1 MCCGRGI
8 CRVMEPGLKDRGDSY
23 SRPQRLLRVT
33 NLSNYTYLQ
42 NKRMRRCGVPPPPP
56 PSIIFER
63 LKLPQQIIY
72 RRKENLSESPNH
84 QKYWENILLSRFYE
98 QFSRN
103 RRNLGHFRKFEKISN
118 SQNMNILYII
128 LKHVIWRFQIY
139 NLFREI
145 FKFLEDKSNNVFCEI
160 RKCFRKTAKFEFIG
174 LSDKFSFRRYII
186 CWGNLSLSKII
197 GGGGG
202 APRTAA
208 SFYSANMCI
217 ALKRIPYSG
226 TKVKIMDKR
235 TALRRRVSDSNSLKN
250 RK

>member
-1 MCCGRGI
+1 
-8 CRVMEPGLKDRGDSY
+8 
-23 SRPQRLLRVT
+23 
-33 NLSNYTYLQ
+33 
-42 NKRMRRCGVPPPPP
+42 MRRCGVPPPPP
-56 PSIIFER
+56 IIFER

-84 QKYWENILLSRFYE
+84 QKCWGNILVSRFYE

-145 FKFLEDKSNNVFCEI
+145 FKFSEDKSNNIFREI
-160 RKCFRKTAKFEFIG
+160 RKCFRKT
-174 LSDKFSFRRYII
+174 
-186 CWGNLSLSKII
+186 KII
-197 GGGGG
+197 GGGG

-208 SFYSANMCI
+208 SFYSANMCSVFS
-217 ALKRIPYSG
+217 LNWTQSG
-226 TKVKIMDKR
+226 
-235 TALRRRVSDSNSLKN
+235 NSIET
-250 RK
+250 

>member
-1 MCCGRGI
+1 
-8 CRVMEPGLKDRGDSY
+8 MEPHLIPLDNEHFPLRSATIGDEARLDIKAGGFWRRGQNAFFDIWITHINSTRNRNLPVEEIFRRNEAEKSVIIWKELLK
-23 SRPQRLLRVT
+23 
-33 NLSNYTYLQ
+33 YTYLQ

-56 PSIIFER
+56 PIIFER

-84 QKYWENILLSRFYE
+84 QRYWENILVSRFYE

-145 FKFLEDKSNNVFCEI
+145 FKFREDKSNNVFLEI
-160 RKCFRKTAKFEFIG
+160 RKCFRKTAKFEFFA
-174 LSDKFSFRRYII
+174 KQII
-186 CWGNLSLSKII
+186 YLESPDHPLQNDI
-197 GGGGG
+197 
-202 APRTAA
+202 
-208 SFYSANMCI
+208 
-217 ALKRIPYSG
+217 
-226 TKVKIMDKR
+226 
-235 TALRRRVSDSNSLKN
+235 
-250 RK
+250 